1 MPNALNDVL
10 QAFFRWFHVVA
21 GIAWIGH
28 LYFFN
33 FVNGPFQG
41 KIDGPTKKAVNP
53 ELMPRALFWFR
64 WGAAWTWI
72 TGILLAGLIYYQSR
86 QMLFENGTGNPWLWL
101 FIVLVMWALGFVIYN
116 AIMKALAN
124 KTVAATI
131 CLVLYAL
138 VYGILECPKLGNFG
152 GRALYIHAGAT
163 FGTIM
168 ALNVWMVIWPMQKK
182 ILTALKEGNPLPPDS
197 PEVKIAGLRSRH
209 NTYMSV
215 PLVFFM
221 VSNHYSTMYGYTPW
235 LGPIPSRDFCALGVI
250 VVGFIAVRLMYGKA
264 AKVPGI

>member
-1 MPNALNDVL
+1 MPNELNTL
-10 QAFFRWFHVVA
+10 MQAIFRWAHVVA

-41 KIDGPTKKAVNP
+41 KIDGPTKRAVNP

-72 TGILLAGLIYYQSR
+72 TGLLLGGLIYYHGREAFDSDYRETQ
-86 QMLFENGTGNPWLWL
+86 NPWLWL
-101 FIVLVMWALGFVIYN
+101 AVVLITLAVGFVIYN

-124 KTVAATI
+124 KDVAAGI
-131 CLVLYAL
+131 CLAL
-138 VYGILECPKLGNFG
+138 FAGVYLFLEYVGHFG
-152 GRALYIHAGAT
+152 GRSLYIHAGMIL
-163 FGTIM
+163 GTMM
-168 ALNVWMVIWPMQKK
+168 ALNVWMVIWPNQQK
-182 ILTALKEGNPLPPDS
+182 IITATKEGSPLAADS

-221 VSNHYSTMYGYTPW
+221 ISNHYPTMYAGEY
-235 LGPIPSRDFCALGVI
+235 RDVCALGVV
-250 VVGFIAVRLMYGKA
+250 VVGLIAVRMMYGKA
-264 AKVPGI
+264 AKVQGF